1 MKYGKAIELNPEYE
15 QAMNN
20 LANIFEAQGRY
31 AEAVELL
38 RRATMIRPHFATAW
52 MNLGIAE
59 MKMANFKSSLTAF
72 ETSLRLRPHSPD
84 CHFNLGNLHLA
95 AGRGE
100 QAMQSWKRAIEQD
113 PSHPGAWVNILV
125 RLDENGQCESA
136 IEMAGNL
143 PNPAHSA
150 IDFQLGTC
158 YGQLN
163 RFEEGEYHLRKAIHI
178 DPNNGI
184 YHSNLQVLYERRRLF
199 AAKNSSQ
206 LTTQRSKTHL
216 QKLVTNITGR
226 L

>member
-38 RRATMIRPHFATAW
+38 RRATKIRPHFATAW

-59 MKMANFKSSLTAF
+59 MKMANFK
-72 ETSLRLRPHSPD
+72 
-84 CHFNLGNLHLA
+84 
-95 AGRGE
+95 
-100 QAMQSWKRAIEQD
+100 
-113 PSHPGAWVNILV
+113 
-125 RLDENGQCESA
+125 
-136 IEMAGNL
+136 
-143 PNPAHSA
+143 
-150 IDFQLGTC
+150 LGTC

-163 RFEEGEYHLRKAIHI
+163 RFEEGEYHIRKAIHV
-178 DPNNGI
+178 DLHNKM

-199 AAKNSSQ
+199 SSKNS
-206 LTTQRSKTHL
+206 TQRNTRRYNTPL
-216 QKLVTNITGR
+216 RKLGTNITGR